1 MFTPTQSIANLLGAN
16 HIVCPH
22 CDYKMTP
29 MEVKKTQ
36 SKTTWDLIRELFNIQ
51 KTTIMKIRKLR
62 YYLEG
67 IQEDNYGWNVLN
79 LSDQDDDYYTVNE
92 VCR

>member
-1 MFTPTQSIANLLGAN
+1 MRLIVGRNLVHTNVFANLSHQMKTSMETYHKVICPQCKQMFTPTQSIANLLGAN

-36 SKTTWDLIRELFNIQ
+36 RKTTWDLVRELFNI
-51 KTTIMKIRKLR
+51 
-62 YYLEG
+62 
-67 IQEDNYGWNVLN
+67 
-79 LSDQDDDYYTVNE
+79 
-92 VCR
+92 

>member
-22 CDYKMTP
+22 CHYKMTP

-36 SKTTWDLIRELFNIQ
+36 RKTTWDLIRELFNI
-51 KTTIMKIRKLR
+51 
-62 YYLEG
+62 
-67 IQEDNYGWNVLN
+67 
-79 LSDQDDDYYTVNE
+79 
-92 VCR
+92 